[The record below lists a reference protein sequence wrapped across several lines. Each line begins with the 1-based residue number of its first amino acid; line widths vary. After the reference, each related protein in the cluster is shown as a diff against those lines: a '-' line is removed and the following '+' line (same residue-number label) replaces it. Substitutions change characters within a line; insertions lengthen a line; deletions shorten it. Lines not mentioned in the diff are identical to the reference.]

1 MDDEEVFRRVMAG
14 ESLDTGM
21 LFPPFYSKIIGCSA
35 NVDSAGR

>member
-21 LFPPFYSKIIGCSA
+21 FLSRSYSKIIGCSA
-35 NVDSAGR
+35 NIDSAGR